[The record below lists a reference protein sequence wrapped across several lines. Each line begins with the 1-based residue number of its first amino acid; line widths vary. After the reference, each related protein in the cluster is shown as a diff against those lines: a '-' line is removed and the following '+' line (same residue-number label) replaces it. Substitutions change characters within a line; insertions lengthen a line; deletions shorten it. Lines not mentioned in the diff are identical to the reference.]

1 MTLSIKP
8 LFILLMGLYSQRIK
22 DVKELKDGA
31 TIIASNSESDWGR
44 IITILQE
51 AGLVKVKEGTDLLT
65 ATFEDIEENP
75 KNLVFKNNVNPELLA
90 AAYQNDE
97 ADLIAINANFAE
109 GVGLTPEKDA
119 VLVEQDNSPYANIL
133 AVRKEDEND
142 PRVNALL
149 KALQDPETQKWI
161 EDKWNGKIKPVSK

>member
-1 MTLSIKP
+1 M
-8 LFILLMGLYSQRIK
+8 LFRS
-22 DVKELKDGA
+22 
-31 TIIASNSESDWGR
+31 
-44 IITILQE
+44 
-51 AGLVKVKEGTDLLT
+51 
-65 ATFEDIEENP
+65 
-75 KNLVFKNNVNPELLA
+75 
-90 AAYQNDE
+90 
-97 ADLIAINANFAE
+97 
-109 GVGLTPEKDA
+109 PEKDA